1 MPLNSLPVKTPSLN
15 STKNGFFNFIN
26 RSNSSNKPSSST
38 QRKSKQYGNKR
49 LSADVEALSKGDID
63 KVTINRQKELQS
75 TIDNNINSNTGKY
88 IKEGYYD
95 DMFMRIYEGS
105 LFLLYFIILSFRYT
119 I

>member
-1 MPLNSLPVKTPSLN
+1 LN